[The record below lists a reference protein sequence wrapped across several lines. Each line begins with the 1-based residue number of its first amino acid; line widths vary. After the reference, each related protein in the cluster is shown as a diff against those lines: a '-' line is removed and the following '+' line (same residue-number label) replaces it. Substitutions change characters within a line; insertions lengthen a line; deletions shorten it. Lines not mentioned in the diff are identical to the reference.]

1 MKCPRSWVCGLLV
14 VILLLVSCGPGQ
26 GNSIVPF
33 IAFTFIPT
41 FGSFDDL
48 VGRVAGVVPAL
59 YKVAV
64 YIFVWGRK
72 PRKTVFIDPK
82 IKN

>member
-14 VILLLVSCGPGQ
+14 AILLLVSCGPGQ

-33 IAFTFIPT
+33 IAFTFIPA

-48 VGRVAGVVPAL
+48 VGRVAGVVPAQ

-64 YIFVWGRK
+64 YIFVWGWY
-72 PRKTVFIDPK
+72 
-82 IKN
+82 